1 MKPVFKSR
9 VNHGVNRWQSAR
21 GDPIPGNIGQ
31 VIDLPA
37 PQNTQAY
44 DHDGRRHSQVIQDK
58 VSDVFQKD
66 EVGGEET

>member
-1 MKPVFKSR
+1 MRLKEDEHLKPVFKSR
-9 VNHGVNRWQSAR
+9 VNHSVNRWQSAR

-58 VSDVFQKD
+58 VSDVF
-66 EVGGEET
+66 